1 MGVQRWLKELK
12 NRLIVVA
19 GGGYFGTK
27 AVKFVKGM
35 GGRVVVVDSRIDCEA
50 RKSVDEIVEGGDPHQ
65 ALKVGAGSATL
76 FVFDA
81 VEFLSRLLKATVPDY
96 IAPAVP
102 GHLAGKVVKSWLEQE
117 GLVVECRSES
127 IVEIAGCIPEGLIVK
142 KDEGIGVIITSYMQE
157 GGQCKVPCDQ
167 PLDRCQTTGRPK
179 KGPMYCILTNAT
191 RNKVTLSKVLIS
203 HNLRGEV
210 GLFEGSELMSFL
222 SDVKRLKTPYSLAIG
237 TACGCHGILNLF
249 LVRLG

>member
-1 MGVQRWLKELK
+1 MVVKLE

-27 AVKFVKGM
+27 AVKFAKEM

-50 RKSVDEIVEGGDPHQ
+50 SKFVDEIVEGGDPCQ
-65 ALKVGAGSATL
+65 VLNVRAGSATL
-76 FVFDA
+76 SVFDA
-81 VEFLSRLLKATVPDY
+81 VEFLSRLMKVTVPDY

-102 GHLAGKVVKSWLEQE
+102 GHLAGKVVKSWLERE
-117 GLVVECRSES
+117 GLTVECGSEAMRDVIS
-127 IVEIAGCIPEGLIVK
+127 GIPEGLIVQ
-142 KDEGIGVIITSYMQE
+142 KDEGMGVIITSYMQE

-179 KGPMYCILTNAT
+179 SGPMYRILKNAA
-191 RNKVTLSKVLIS
+191 RNKVTLSKVLFS

-210 GLFEGSELMSFL
+210 GFFKGSELMSFL
-222 SDVKRLKTPYSLAIG
+222 TNIKRLKTPYSLAVG

-249 LVRLG
+249 LVHTS

>member
-1 MGVQRWLKELK
+1 VVVKLE

-27 AVKFVKGM
+27 AVKFAKEM

-50 RKSVDEIVEGGDPHQ
+50 SKFVDEIVEGGDPCQ
-65 ALKVGAGSATL
+65 VLNVRAGSATL
-76 FVFDA
+76 SVFDA
-81 VEFLSRLLKATVPDY
+81 VEFLSRLMKVTVPDY

-102 GHLAGKVVKSWLEQE
+102 GHLAGKVVKSWLERE
-117 GLVVECRSES
+117 GLTVECGSEAMRDVIS
-127 IVEIAGCIPEGLIVK
+127 GIPEGLIVQ
-142 KDEGIGVIITSYMQE
+142 KDEGMGVIITSYMQE

-179 KGPMYCILTNAT
+179 SGPMYRILKNAA
-191 RNKVTLSKVLIS
+191 RNKVTLSKVLFS

-210 GLFEGSELMSFL
+210 GFFKGSELMSFL
-222 SDVKRLKTPYSLAIG
+222 TNIKRLKTPYSLAVG

-249 LVRLG
+249 LVHTS